1 MTITV
6 HLNLR
11 SEVESS
17 LTRVDGLPIAELR
30 NAEFV
35 YLYLCICICVF
46 VFVHLYLCIC
56 VFVHRYKYKQLC

>member
-17 LTRVDGLPIAELR
+17 LTRVDGLPF
-30 NAEFV
+30 AEFV
-35 YLYLCICICVF
+35 YLYLFFCICLF
-46 VFVHLYLCIC
+46 AF
-56 VFVHRYKYKQLC
+56 KYVST